1 MRRRDWERSMELEQ
15 RGASA
20 KRFEAKKIVPLLVL
34 VAGLIAFFAFDL
46 DQYLTFEALRE
57 NRAWLLGH
65 VEKSAV
71 LAALVFIGIY
81 ITVVAFSLPG
91 GAVMTITGGF
101 LFGQVLGTLYV
112 VFAAT
117 VGATIL
123 FIAAKTAL
131 GDFLRAKA
139 GPFLR
144 KMEDG
149 FSENALNYLLV
160 LRLIPIFPFFIVN
173 LVPAFLGVSLRVFVI
188 ATFIGI
194 IPGSFVYIA
203 VGTGLGS
210 IFDSGEEFTAS
221 GILTPE
227 ILTALIGLAILAI
240 LPIVYKRVKARKS

>member
-1 MRRRDWERSMELEQ
+1 MEMEQ
-15 RGASA
+15 RDGSA
-20 KRFEAKKIVPLLVL
+20 KRFDAKKLIPLLVL

-57 NRAWLLGH
+57 NRAWLLNH
-65 VEKSAV
+65 VQNSAV
-71 LAALVFIGIY
+71 LAALVFIGLY
-81 ITVVAFSLPG
+81 IAVVAFSLPG

-117 VGATIL
+117 IGATIL
-123 FIAAKTAL
+123 FLAAKTAL
-131 GDFLRAKA
+131 GDYLRAKA

-144 KMEDG
+144 KMEEG
-149 FSENALNYLLV
+149 FSENALNYLLI
-160 LRLIPIFPFFIVN
+160 LRLIPLFPFFIVN

-194 IPGSFVYIA
+194 IPGTFVFIA

-240 LPIVYKRVKARKS
+240 VPIVYKRVKARKS

>member
-1 MRRRDWERSMELEQ
+1 MELEQ
-15 RGASA
+15 PDGSA

-81 ITVVAFSLPG
+81 IAVVAFSLPG

-117 VGATIL
+117 IGATIL

-131 GDFLRAKA
+131 GDILRAKA

-160 LRLIPIFPFFIVN
+160 LRLIPLFPFFIVN

-210 IFDSGEEFTAS
+210 IFDSGEEFTAR

>member
-1 MRRRDWERSMELEQ
+1 MGLEQ
-15 RGASA
+15 PDQGAG
-20 KRFEAKKIVPLLVL
+20 RFEARKIVPLLVL
-34 VAGLIAFFAFDL
+34 VAGLVAFFFFDL

-57 NRAWLLGH
+57 NRAWLLDQ

-81 ITVVAFSLPG
+81 IAVVAFSLPG
-91 GAVMTITGGF
+91 AAVMTITGGF

-131 GDFLRAKA
+131 GDYLRAKA

-144 KMEDG
+144 KMEEG
-149 FSENALNYLLV
+149 FSENALSYLLV
-160 LRLIPIFPFFIVN
+160 LRLIPLFPFFIVN

-194 IPGSFVYIA
+194 IPGSFVYTL
-203 VGTGLGS
+203 VGTGVGS

-227 ILTALIGLAILAI
+227 ILAALIGLAILAI
-240 LPIVYKRVKARKS
+240 VPIVYKRVKARKSAAS